1 MLWSCSKKVH
11 TIWEECSAEF
21 KSGGTIKIKLFEY
34 DNFVSV
40 TRLDDFIKHFH
51 DVDFTAFHTANKF
64 IISFLF
70 AKSSFCW
77 FYLLLVSLFMLKAVL
92 IYNLS

>member
-1 MLWSCSKKVH
+1 MLWSCSKKVN

-34 DNFVSV
+34 GNFVSV

-51 DVDFTAFHTANKF
+51 DVDFTAFHTCK
-64 IISFLF
+64 
-70 AKSSFCW
+70 
-77 FYLLLVSLFMLKAVL
+77 
-92 IYNLS
+92 